1 MNRCLLIMLFLAIAV
16 APSAAQKNRDK
27 KDKENDNPITVK
39 IRLTSDKVKKLRD
52 LKVVMI
58 ITNKGRKSEKFLF
71 ERVDATTSA
80 PLFTYC
86 NIYNSKN
93 KPVVKYNNRIILDT
107 LSKVKRRYDDTYYTM
122 EPTEW
127 IMKEYN
133 VGELVMLDSTICKKY
148 QLPKDKYT
156 MQIQF
161 HGAQSNTVSFTVD

>member
-1 MNRCLLIMLFLAIAV
+1 MNKYLLVILFLVISGV
-16 APSAAQKNRDK
+16 PSTAQKN
-27 KDKENDNPITVK
+27 KEKEKPAANLITIK
-39 IRLTSDKVKKLRD
+39 IRLITDKIKKMRD

-58 ITNKGRKSEKFLF
+58 ITNKGRHPEKFLF

-93 KPVVKYNNRIILDT
+93 RSVIKYNNRIVLDT
-107 LSKVKRRYDDTYYTM
+107 LNKVRRRYDDTYYTM

-161 HGAQSNTVSFTVD
+161 HGAQSNTVGFTVN